1 MTTVLRTLLFVCSL
15 LIMFSIDV
23 LNEFPSELNFVNEAQ
38 AWVPGPVGVGGVGVA
53 GVARRTTRRV
63 VVGTAA
69 VATTAAATTPQT
81 TTVVVEQAPS
91 QPSAQATTAVP
102 IGTVVPALPAG
113 CSSVNVQGANY
124 FNCAGVYY
132 KPSFQGN
139 NLIYVVVEKP

>member
-1 MTTVLRTLLFVCSL
+1 MTTVLRTLLIVCFL
-15 LIMFSIDV
+15 LLMFSIDV
-23 LNEFPSELNFVNEAQ
+23 LKEIPPEVTFVSEAEAIIGR
-38 AWVPGPVGVGGVGVA
+38 PLTPVSFA

-63 VVGTAA
+63 VVGTTAV
-69 VATTAAATTPQT
+69 VATSTAAATQP
-81 TTVVVEQAPS
+81 TTVVVEQAPA

-113 CSSVNVQGANY
+113 CSSVAVQGANY

>member
-1 MTTVLRTLLFVCSL
+1 
-15 LIMFSIDV
+15 MFSIDV
-23 LNEFPSELNFVNEAQ
+23 LKEIPPEVTFVSEAEAIIGR
-38 AWVPGPVGVGGVGVA
+38 PLTPVSFA

-63 VVGTAA
+63 VVGTTAV
-69 VATTAAATTPQT
+69 VATSTAAATQP
-81 TTVVVEQAPS
+81 TTVVVEQAPA

-113 CSSVNVQGANY
+113 CSSVAVQGANY

>member
-1 MTTVLRTLLFVCSL
+1 
-15 LIMFSIDV
+15 MFSIDV
-23 LNEFPSELNFVNEAQ
+23 LKEIPPEVTFVSEAEAIIGR
-38 AWVPGPVGVGGVGVA
+38 PLTPVSFA

-63 VVGTAA
+63 VVGTTAV
-69 VATTAAATTPQT
+69 VATSTAAATQP
-81 TTVVVEQAPS
+81 TTVIVEQAPA

-102 IGTVVPALPAG
+102 IGPVVPAFPAG
-113 CSSVNVQGANY
+113 CSSVTVQGANY

>member
-1 MTTVLRTLLFVCSL
+1 MRQRHSFGRPLTPLSF
-15 LIMFSIDV
+15 
-23 LNEFPSELNFVNEAQ
+23 
-38 AWVPGPVGVGGVGVA
+38 A

-63 VVGTAA
+63 AVGTAA
-69 VATTAAATTPQT
+69 VVTTEAAAATQP
-81 TTVVVEQAPS
+81 TTVIVEQAPA

-113 CSSVNVQGANY
+113 CSSVAVQGANY

>member
-1 MTTVLRTLLFVCSL
+1 MTTVLRTLLIVCFL
-15 LIMFSIDV
+15 LLMFSIDV
-23 LNEFPSELNFVNEAQ
+23 LKEIPPEVTFVSEAEAIIGR
-38 AWVPGPVGVGGVGVA
+38 PLTPVSFA

-63 VVGTAA
+63 VVGTTAV
-69 VATTAAATTPQT
+69 VATSTAAATQP
-81 TTVVVEQAPS
+81 TTVVVEQAPA

-113 CSSVNVQGANY
+113 CSSVTVQGANY

>member
-1 MTTVLRTLLFVCSL
+1 MTTVFRTLLFVCFL
-15 LIMFSIDV
+15 LLMFSIDV
-23 LNEFPSELNFVNEAQ
+23 PNEIPSNVTFLSEAE
-38 AWVPGPVGVGGVGVA
+38 AFIGRPLTPLSFA

-63 VVGTAA
+63 AVGTAA
-69 VATTAAATTPQT
+69 VVTTEAAAATQP
-81 TTVVVEQAPS
+81 TTVIVEQAPA

-113 CSSVNVQGANY
+113 CSSVAVQGANY

>member
-1 MTTVLRTLLFVCSL
+1 
-15 LIMFSIDV
+15 MFSIDV
-23 LNEFPSELNFVNEAQ
+23 PNEIPSNVIFLSEAE
-38 AWVPGPVGVGGVGVA
+38 AIIGRPLTPVSYA

-69 VATTAAATTPQT
+69 VTTTAAATAPQT
-81 TTVVVEQAPS
+81 VIVEQAPA

-113 CSSVNVQGANY
+113 CSSVTVQGANY

>member
-1 MTTVLRTLLFVCSL
+1 MTTVLRTLLFVCFL
-15 LIMFSIDV
+15 LLMFSIDV
-23 LNEFPSELNFVNEAQ
+23 PNEIPSNVIFLSEAE
-38 AWVPGPVGVGGVGVA
+38 AIIGRPLTPVSYA

-63 VVGTAA
+63 VGTTAV
-69 VATTAAATTPQT
+69 VATSTAAATQP
-81 TTVVVEQAPS
+81 TTVIVEQAPA

-113 CSSVNVQGANY
+113 CSSVAVQGANY

>member
-1 MTTVLRTLLFVCSL
+1 MTTVLRTLLFVCLML
-15 LIMFSIDV
+15 LMFSIDV
-23 LNEFPSELNFVNEAQ
+23 PNEIPSNVIFLSEAE
-38 AWVPGPVGVGGVGVA
+38 AIIGRPLTPVSYA

-63 VVGTAA
+63 VGTTAV
-69 VATTAAATTPQT
+69 VATSTAAATQP
-81 TTVVVEQAPS
+81 TTVIVEQAPA

-113 CSSVNVQGANY
+113 CSSVAVQGANY

>member
-1 MTTVLRTLLFVCSL
+1 MTTVLRTLLIVCFL
-15 LIMFSIDV
+15 LLMFSIDV
-23 LNEFPSELNFVNEAQ
+23 LKEIPSEVTFVSEAE
-38 AWVPGPVGVGGVGVA
+38 AIIGRPLTPVSFA

-63 VVGTAA
+63 VVGTTAV
-69 VATTAAATTPQT
+69 VATSTAAATQP
-81 TTVVVEQAPS
+81 TTVVVEQAPA

-113 CSSVNVQGANY
+113 CSSVTVQGANY

>member
-1 MTTVLRTLLFVCSL
+1 MTTVLRTLLIVCFL
-15 LIMFSIDV
+15 LLMFSIDV
-23 LNEFPSELNFVNEAQ
+23 LKEIPPEVTFVSEAEAIIGR
-38 AWVPGPVGVGGVGVA
+38 PLTPVSFA

-63 VVGTAA
+63 VVGTTAV
-69 VATTAAATTPQT
+69 VATSAAAATQP
-81 TTVVVEQAPS
+81 TTVVVEQAPA

-113 CSSVNVQGANY
+113 CSSVTVQGANY

>member
-1 MTTVLRTLLFVCSL
+1 MTTVFRTLLFVCLML
-15 LIMFSIDV
+15 LMFSIDV
-23 LNEFPSELNFVNEAQ
+23 PNEIPSNVIFLSEAE
-38 AWVPGPVGVGGVGVA
+38 AIIGRPLTPVSYA

-69 VATTAAATTPQT
+69 VATTAAATAPQ
-81 TTVVVEQAPS
+81 TVVVEQAPA

-113 CSSVNVQGANY
+113 CSSVAVQGANY

-132 KPSFQGN
+132 MPSFQGT
-139 NLIYVVVEKP
+139 NLVYVVVEKP